1 MSKDIYRYFRIEA
14 RELIDGLAQGA
25 LALEHETGHA
35 TVSPLLRL
43 AHTLKGAARV
53 VKRGM
58 IADQAHALEELLIPL
73 RDQPRRATVQEVS
86 ACLALVD
93 GMRRELDALDAAPAP
108 ASSAGGAPGAT
119 VAGAAGGAPGLAPAR
134 AVRIDSQEASA
145 LVEGLA
151 SASRRVF
158 ELTAGLEALQ
168 AVGVPAR
175 TLATLLAHDLQDAP
189 GQALT
194 PHREAELA
202 EQLVS
207 RLDASQRR
215 LQEGLQGL
223 GREVVDL
230 RQRVERLQLM
240 PLATLFDGLQRVA
253 RDAAQELGRQVQWQ
267 AEGGEIGIDTA
278 VLAVLT
284 EALPH
289 MVRNAVAHGIEAPA
303 QRRAAGKPELGT
315 VCLRCTRRGNRVTL
329 VLEDDGQGIDL
340 DAVRTAARERGLI
353 GAEQVLDD
361 PAATALLLRGGLST
375 SATVSTVAGRGVGL
389 DVVREAVER
398 LRGEFSLSTRRGLGT
413 TVELQMP
420 VSLSSARAL
429 LAQAGR
435 SQVAVPLEAVR
446 CTVRAT
452 AQQIIPTAS
461 GEALV
466 HEGRTVALVAL
477 GSLIGAQATTREAGA
492 RRLVM
497 VVQGAGAEAALDVD
511 ALLGT
516 SEITV
521 QPFPPGVA
529 PVAVLAGVGV
539 DEAGA
544 PQLVLDVAAA
554 VAAALA
560 WAPGAVVA
568 TPAAPRRLPILVI
581 DDSLTTRTL
590 EQSILESAGYEVEVA
605 VSAEDALA
613 KAAVVRYGLFVVD
626 VEMPGMDGFTFV
638 ERTRAD
644 PVQRQVPAILVT
656 SLSSAQARERGH
668 QAGAVAYIVK
678 AEFDQRI
685 LLDLIRGI
693 LG

>member
-25 LALEHETGHA
+25 LALEQEPDHA
-35 TVSPLLRL
+35 RVSPLLRL

-53 VKRGM
+53 VKRGA

-93 GMRRELDALDAAPAP
+93 GMRRELDALDAAPA
-108 ASSAGGAPGAT
+108 AAASAGGGV
-119 VAGAAGGAPGLAPAR
+119 VAAITPAAELAR

-158 ELTAGLEALQ
+158 ELTASLEGLQ
-168 AVGVPAR
+168 TMGGPAR
-175 TLATLLAHDLQDAP
+175 SLAALLAFEAGTASATASP
-189 GQALT
+189 WRA
-194 PHREAELA
+194 AELA
-202 EQLVS
+202 TMLAS
-207 RLDASQRR
+207 RIDSSQRL

-223 GREVVDL
+223 GREVTDL

-240 PLATLFDGLQRVA
+240 ALSTLFDALQRVA
-253 RDAAQELGRQVQWQ
+253 RDAAQMLGRQVQWVS
-267 AEGGEIGIDTA
+267 EGGEIGIDTA
-278 VLAVLT
+278 VLAVLA

-289 MVRNAVAHGIEAPA
+289 MVRNTVAHGIEAPA
-303 QRRAAGKPELGT
+303 QRRAAGKPEQGL
-315 VCLRCTRRGNRVTL
+315 VRLRCTRRGNRVTL
-329 VLEDDGQGIDL
+329 ALSDDGQGLDL
-340 DAVRTAARERGLI
+340 EAVRAAARERGLV
-353 GAEQVLDD
+353 AADQPLDD
-361 PAATALLLRGGLST
+361 TAATALLLRGGLST
-375 SATVSTVAGRGVGL
+375 SATVSTVSGRGVGL
-389 DVVREAVER
+389 DVVREAMER
-398 LRGEFSLSTRRGLGT
+398 LRGDLSMTTRRGQGT
-413 TVELQMP
+413 TVELQVP

-429 LAQAGR
+429 LAQAER
-435 SQVAVPLEAVR
+435 SVVAVPLEAVR
-446 CTVRAT
+446 STVRAT
-452 AQQIIPTAS
+452 AQQIIATAT

-466 HEGRTVALVAL
+466 HEGRTVPLVAL
-477 GSLIGAQATTREAGA
+477 ANLIGARPLPRDVAA
-492 RRLVM
+492 RRLAM
-497 VVQGAGAEAALDVD
+497 VLHAGGAEAAIDVE

-539 DEAGA
+539 DEAGS

-554 VAAALA
+554 VAAVRA
-560 WAPGAVVA
+560 WVPGVA
-568 TPAAPRRLPILVI
+568 ASVQTATRRQPILVI

-590 EQSILESAGYEVEVA
+590 EQSILESAGYEVDVA
-605 VSAEDALA
+605 VSAEEALA
-613 KAAVVRYGLFVVD
+613 KAAAVRYGLFVVD

-668 QAGAVAYIVK
+668 QVGAIAFIVK

>member
-25 LALEHETGHA
+25 LALEQETGNA
-35 TVSPLLRL
+35 KVSPLLRL

-53 VKRGM
+53 VKRAT

-73 RDQPRRATVQEVS
+73 RDQPRPATAQEVS

-93 GMRRELDALDAAPAP
+93 GMRRDLDALDAAPAATTATTATTAP
-108 ASSAGGAPGAT
+108 AGGANQ
-119 VAGAAGGAPGLAPAR
+119 AAPALEQAR

-158 ELTAGLEALQ
+158 DLSAGLETLQ
-168 AVGVPAR
+168 AVGAPAR
-175 TLATLLAHDLQDAP
+175 SLATLLAHELQAAPRAAP
-189 GQALT
+189 GSRRAS
-194 PHREAELA
+194 ELS
-202 EQLVS
+202 ELLVS

-215 LQEGLQGL
+215 LQEGLHGL

-240 PLATLFDGLQRVA
+240 PLATLFDTLQRVA
-253 RDAAQELGRQVQWQ
+253 RDAAQELGRQVQWL

-278 VLAVLT
+278 VLALLS

-303 QRRAAGKPELGT
+303 QRRAAAKPESGT
-315 VCLRCTRRGNRVTL
+315 VRLRCTRRGNRVTL
-329 VLEDDGQGIDL
+329 ALSDDGQGLDL
-340 DAVRTAARERGLI
+340 EAVRAAARERGLVT
-353 GAEQVLDD
+353 ADQVLDD
-361 PAATALLLRGGLST
+361 AAATALLLRGGLST
-375 SATVSTVAGRGVGL
+375 STTVSTVSGRGVGL

-398 LRGEFSLSTRRGLGT
+398 LRGDLSLTTRRGQGT
-413 TVELQMP
+413 TVEVQVP

-429 LAQAGR
+429 LAQSGR

-452 AQQIIPTAS
+452 APQIIPTAT

-466 HEGRTVALVAL
+466 HEGRTVPLVSL
-477 GSLIGAQATTREAGA
+477 STLIGAQAPAPEPGA

-497 VVQGAGAEAALDVD
+497 VVQGAGAEAALAVD

-539 DEAGA
+539 DESGA

-560 WAPGAVVA
+560 WAPGVA
-568 TPAAPRRLPILVI
+568 EPPAAAPRRLPILVI

-590 EQSILESAGYEVEVA
+590 EQSILESAGYEVDVA
-605 VSAEDALA
+605 VSAEDALV
-613 KAAVVRYGLFVVD
+613 KAQVVRYGLFVVD

-668 QAGAVAYIVK
+668 QAGAVAFIVK

>member
-25 LALEHETGHA
+25 LALEQEAGNA
-35 TVSPLLRL
+35 KVSPLLRL

-53 VKRGM
+53 VKRGV

-93 GMRRELDALDAAPAP
+93 GMRRDLDALDAAPVAPAAP
-108 ASSAGGAPGAT
+108 ASSGT
-119 VAGAAGGAPGLAPAR
+119 GAAPALEQAR

-158 ELTAGLEALQ
+158 DLSAGLETLQ
-168 AVGVPAR
+168 AVGSPAR
-175 TLATLLAHDLQDAP
+175 SLAALLAHDFKAAP
-189 GQALT
+189 GAT
-194 PHREAELA
+194 AAPRRASELS

-230 RQRVERLQLM
+230 RKRVERLQLM
-240 PLATLFDGLQRVA
+240 PLGTLFDALQRVA
-253 RDAAQELGRQVQWQ
+253 RDAAQELGRQVQWL
-267 AEGGEIGIDTA
+267 AEGGEIGIDTV
-278 VLAVLT
+278 VLAVLA

-303 QRRAAGKPELGT
+303 QRRAAAKPESGT
-315 VCLRCTRRGNRVTL
+315 VQLRCTRRGNRVTL
-329 VLEDDGQGIDL
+329 ALADDGQGLDL
-340 DAVRTAARERGLI
+340 EAVRQAARERGLVS
-353 GAEQVLDD
+353 AEQVLDD
-361 PAATALLLRGGLST
+361 AAAIALLLRGGLST
-375 SATVSTVAGRGVGL
+375 SPTVSTVSGRGVGL

-398 LRGEFSLSTRRGLGT
+398 LRGDLSVSTRRGAGT
-413 TVELQMP
+413 TVELQVP

-429 LAQAGR
+429 LAQSGR

-452 AQQIIPTAS
+452 AQQVIPTAA

-466 HEGRTVALVAL
+466 HEGRTVPLVAL
-477 GSLIGAQATTREAGA
+477 GSLIGAPSSPREPGA
-492 RRLVM
+492 RRLV
-497 VVQGAGAEAALDVD
+497 VVVHGAGAEAALDVD

-539 DEAGA
+539 DESGS

-560 WAPGAVVA
+560 WVPGVVA
-568 TPAAPRRLPILVI
+568 TAPTTPRRLPILVI

-613 KAAVVRYGLFVVD
+613 KAALVRYGLFVVD

-668 QAGAVAYIVK
+668 QAGAVAFIVK